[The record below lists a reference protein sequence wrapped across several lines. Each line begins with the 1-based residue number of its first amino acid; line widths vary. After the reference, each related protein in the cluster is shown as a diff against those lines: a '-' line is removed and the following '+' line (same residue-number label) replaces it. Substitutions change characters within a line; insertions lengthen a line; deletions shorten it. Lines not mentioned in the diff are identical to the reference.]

1 MADYIPFRQFV
12 DVQNIL
18 DGRTTPEL
26 HLQMCD
32 WLENTQSDPRRILQ
46 VFRHA
51 GKSHLIC
58 LYVVWRLYLNPNF
71 SCIIISAKR
80 NVALRNSL
88 MIRTTIESN
97 PLTQHLKKDLT
108 QWQVQNFTVD
118 RDVISLNPSVA
129 VTSLGASYTGM
140 HADLIIGD
148 DLEVSDNSITQEARD
163 RIKERVSEFSKMA
176 PNILCL
182 GTPHTQKSL
191 YDHLV
196 NIGYTIHKIP
206 VYNADTQVLAWP
218 NHPEGQFNWE
228 WLEREKQSTTDGDF
242 ASQYLLIPTSTYQP
256 LMDLD
261 RIHTYEDDIYVQHLA
276 QPFGGYLPVVKLS
289 QKNNAPN
296 IRRMTG
302 AWDPATGLHNRDRS
316 VFAVVMRDD
325 QGNVYIHDVIV
336 LNAVDKETKDFTHQ
350 IKQIINACTRY
361 GIGHVF
367 IEENFSASL
376 LNEAK
381 RICKEMKRKIQF
393 VNKYR
398 TANKKTF
405 IAQTL
410 EPLIK
415 ISRLYIHKRVINNSP
430 FMEELE
436 EFPNSN
442 THDDCIDAVSEA
454 ISHLPEP
461 SIDVTRIPAIKSV
474 IQSTGSISK
483 ISRLD

>member
-1 MADYIPFRQFV
+1 
-12 DVQNIL
+12 
-18 DGRTTPEL
+18 
-26 HLQMCD
+26 
-32 WLENTQSDPRRILQ
+32 
-46 VFRHA
+46 
-51 GKSHLIC
+51 
-58 LYVVWRLYLNPNF
+58 
-71 SCIIISAKR
+71 
-80 NVALRNSL
+80 
-88 MIRTTIESN
+88 
-97 PLTQHLKKDLT
+97 
-108 QWQVQNFTVD
+108 
-118 RDVISLNPSVA
+118 
-129 VTSLGASYTGM
+129 
-140 HADLIIGD
+140 
-148 DLEVSDNSITQEARD
+148 
-163 RIKERVSEFSKMA
+163 
-176 PNILCL
+176 
-182 GTPHTQKSL
+182 
-191 YDHLV
+191 
-196 NIGYTIHKIP
+196 

-218 NHPEGQFNWE
+218 NHPDGQFNWE

-296 IRRMTG
+296 IRRMAG

-325 QGNVYIHDVIV
+325 QGNVYVHDVIV